1 MESTGS
7 MKQARNAAR
16 KSANREEEYGEWQT
30 EMHEIPDFC
39 RQDSLAARC
48 IARPFKRC
56 LILLVFAL

>member
-56 LILLVFAL
+56 L